1 MKLIYWVLPILGLIL
16 APLFNCKS
24 TKSKVNSGMDWIK
37 IGDGGGFTGKETVYT
52 INTQSGS
59 VESEGKSFKKLKSAD
74 LNQWMKNFYSLGVD
88 QLSLNEPGNRYQFIE
103 LNLQGKTQ
111 KLVWNPSDQNVP
123 KDIHLIYDHLN
134 HLVQKASK

>member
-1 MKLIYWVLPILGLIL
+1 
-16 APLFNCKS
+16 
-24 TKSKVNSGMDWIK
+24 MDWIK

-52 INTQSGS
+52 INTQNGS
-59 VESEGKSFKKLKSAD
+59 IESEGRSF
-74 LNQWMKNFYSLGVD
+74 
-88 QLSLNEPGNRYQFIE
+88 
-103 LNLQGKTQ
+103 Q

>member
-74 LNQWMKNFYSLGVD
+74 LNQWMKNFYSWEWT
-88 QLSLNEPGNRYQFIE
+88 N
-103 LNLQGKTQ
+103 
-111 KLVWNPSDQNVP
+111 
-123 KDIHLIYDHLN
+123 
-134 HLVQKASK
+134 